1 MPRVA
6 INKKRYMLSDFS
18 EWVIGRMNTLGYT
31 QKQMGEMIGIGQSA
45 FSEKLR
51 NRKFTLADAITLF
64 QVLEA
69 SEEEIVRL
77 MRVRKREDRR

>member
-6 INKKRYMLSDFS
+6 INKKEYVLSDFS

-31 QKQMGEMIGIGQSA
+31 QKHMGEQIGIGQSS

-51 NRKFTLADAITLF
+51 NKRFTLADVLTIL
-64 QVLEA
+64 QVLKA
-69 SEEEIVRL
+69 SDSEIIRL
-77 MRVRKREDRR
+77 MKM

>member
-6 INKKRYMLSDFS
+6 INKKKYALADFS

-31 QKQMGEMIGIGQSA
+31 QKQMGEIIGIGQSS

-51 NRKFTLADAITLF
+51 NNKFTLADVITIL
-64 QVLEA
+64 QVLKA
-69 SEEEIVRL
+69 SDNEIVRL
-77 MRVRKREDRR
+77 MKM